1 MKPWRNDIA
10 ESAAAQ
16 PPHHGDP
23 FDRMLVA
30 QAVLEGFELVS
41 DDRVLA
47 RYDVRVIRASA

>member
-1 MKPWRNDIA
+1 MA
-10 ESAAAQ
+10 ELAAAQ